1 MCKGN
6 RVESMPFG
14 ILKIKYLQGATVATS
29 KKPRPLKWWA
39 LAVVPALG
47 VGLALSA
54 ADQSADRTLHTRNG
68 L

>member
-1 MCKGN
+1 
-6 RVESMPFG
+6 MPLWH
-14 ILKIKYLQGATVATS
+14 LKDQVS
-29 KKPRPLKWWA
+29 PRRDGCNFKEALKWSA

-54 ADQSADRTLHTRNG
+54 ADQSADHTLHTRNG

>member
-1 MCKGN
+1 
-6 RVESMPFG
+6 MPLWH
-14 ILKIKYLQGATVATS
+14 LKDTS
-29 KKPRPLKWWA
+29 ISKEGRFNLKEVLKWSA

-54 ADQSADRTLHTRNG
+54 ADQSADHTLHTRNG

>member
-1 MCKGN
+1 
-6 RVESMPFG
+6 MPLWH
-14 ILKIKYLQGATVATS
+14 LKDQVS
-29 KKPRPLKWWA
+29 PRRDGCNFKEALKWSA

>member
-39 LAVVPALG
+39 LAVVPL
-47 VGLALSA
+47 
-54 ADQSADRTLHTRNG
+54 
-68 L
+68 